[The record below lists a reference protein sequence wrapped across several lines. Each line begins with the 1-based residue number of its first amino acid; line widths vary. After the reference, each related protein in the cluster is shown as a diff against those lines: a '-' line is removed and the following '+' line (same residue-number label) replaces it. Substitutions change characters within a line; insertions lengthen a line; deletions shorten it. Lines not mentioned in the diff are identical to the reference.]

1 MTRKRRSF
9 SPEFKQEAARLVLDQ
24 GYTIPQTSVSLGIGE
39 SAIPHLSAR
48 RPLSWPS
55 FDVGVGHAYWGKSK
69 ISLRGASLLRDYD
82 YLAQAFP
89 VAVTV

>member
-55 FDVGVGHAYWGKSK
+55 FDVGVGHAYWGITNHECSHAAPTTEIQVKS
-69 ISLRGASLLRDYD
+69 STD
-82 YLAQAFP
+82 
-89 VAVTV
+89 